1 MERIVKAIAPN
12 MPADRHVKQTRD
24 VMAWYKIV
32 FATKTLMVPPVNIIR
47 TNMREL
53 ERFSEA
59 VKSFET
65 MDFGSLVYR
74 WGDEDLVLSEA
85 TGTSIAEALKNIPD
99 LARAYGSL
107 MAVDIETRRVEWEDN
122 RLLSIGIAYG
132 PDHCIALHN
141 IPINGARFVYEDGTE
156 ADSATY
162 PTHQETFDAIE
173 EVLNQ
178 SDIEYIWHNGKFDV
192 GRLKYLCNI
201 DARVDHDTM
210 LQHFAC
216 INEKQGTHGLKD
228 LGQLY
233 LQAPAWDDELDQI
246 KREWCRQRK
255 VPLKEFMYDYIPTST
270 LIPYMQRDCIAT
282 YRLHHVFNKL
292 ARPGSEFIY
301 KQLCRASTAYGSI
314 ELAGQ
319 KIDVEY
325 LEELEADLDKLVVKS
340 QKRLDAVSG
349 KYWNPQLYAAA
360 TGAKVKPNMEFSP
373 KSPKQL
379 KWMLGE
385 VMGHP
390 VPATDATTMQTLMD
404 ELDAM
409 GEEADPD
416 AKEFMESILDVRK
429 YSKYLE
435 TYVLG
440 IRDVLCADNRVRCTF
455 NLHGTETGRLS
466 SSNPNMQN
474 IPRNKMI
481 KNLIIATPGTCLLQL
496 DYSQAELRVLAMLS
510 GDPALID
517 IYVSGRD
524 LHDAVADMMFG
535 PDGHKDK
542 ELRNLAKTINFG
554 IAYGRGAGSIA
565 TKFKKTMRE
574 AQDIIDKWFKPMPKV
589 KEFINNRRRM
599 AIRGEPCVTIFGR
612 ERHFVITDAELN
624 HIQNEY
630 INTPIQG
637 TASDF
642 TMLSLLNI
650 YDYLEANWKGRAR
663 LVSTVH
669 DSIIL
674 EVEDKPELLKQIG
687 NDCVNIMAK
696 TPLEYVPDCPV
707 PFVADAEIG
716 YKWGEMYKLDMET
729 GLPKPK
735 E

>member
-1 MERIVKAIAPN
+1 MERIIKTIAPD
-12 MPADRHVKQTRD
+12 MPEDRHVKQTRD
-24 VMAWYKIV
+24 VMTWYKV
-32 FATKTLMVPPVNIIR
+32 VNSTRTLLVPPMNIIK

-59 VKSFET
+59 VKAFET
-65 MDFGSLVYR
+65 MDLDSPIYRWDDDSLV
-74 WGDEDLVLSEA
+74 LTEA
-85 TGTSIAEALKNIPD
+85 TGDNIIEALLKLPD
-99 LARAYGSL
+99 MARQYDGWIAC
-107 MAVDIETRRVEWEDN
+107 DIETRRVEWEDN
-122 RLLSIGIAYG
+122 KLLSIGFAYG
-132 PDHCIALHN
+132 PDHCLAIHN
-141 IPINGARFVYEDGTE
+141 IPLHGAKNDGTCR
-156 ADSATY
+156 
-162 PTHQETFDAIE
+162 FDHNGDLLQ
-173 EVLNQ
+173 VLNEVFNQ
-178 SDIEYIWHNGKFDV
+178 PDIKYIWHNGKFDC
-192 GRLKYLCNI
+192 GRLKYLVGV
-201 DARVDHDTM
+201 DAHVTDDTM
-210 LQHFAC
+210 LQHFVC

-246 KREWCRQRK
+246 KRDWCKRNK
-255 VPLKEFMYDYIPTST
+255 VPLKEFMYDSIPTSV

-282 YRLHHVFNKL
+282 YRLHSVFNKL

-301 KQLCRASTAYGSI
+301 KQLCRASTAYGAI

-325 LEELEADLDKLVVKS
+325 LEDLEAELDKLVVQS

-404 ELDAM
+404 ELDYM

-416 AKEFMESILDVRK
+416 AKEFMDSILDVRK

-440 IRDVLCADNRVRCTF
+440 IRDVLCRDERVRCTF

-565 TKFKKTMRE
+565 TKFKKSMKE

-589 KEFINNRRRM
+589 KEYINNRRRM
-599 AIRGEPCVTIFGR
+599 ASRGEPCVTIFGR
-612 ERHFVITDAELN
+612 ERHFVITDSELN

-650 YDYLEANWKGRAR
+650 YDYLEANWRGKAR
-663 LVSTVH
+663 IVSTVH

-674 EVEDKPELLKQIG
+674 EVEDKPEYLKEIG
-687 NDCVNIMAK
+687 NACVNIMAQ
-696 TPLEYVPDCPV
+696 TPLDYVPDCPV

>member
-1 MERIVKAIAPN
+1 MERIIKAIAPN
-12 MPADRHVKQTRD
+12 MPEDRHVKQTRD
-24 VMAWYKIV
+24 VMSWYRIV
-32 FATKTLMVPPVNIIR
+32 FNTRTLMVPPINIIK

-59 VKSFET
+59 VKAFENAN
-65 MDFGSLVYR
+65 MDSPEYR
-74 WGDEDLVLSEA
+74 WGDEDLVLEEA
-85 TGTSIAEALKNIPD
+85 TGPYIINALKSIPD
-99 LARAYGSL
+99 KARALGGL
-107 MAVDIETRRVEWEDN
+107 IAVDIETRRVEWEDN
-122 RLLSIGIAYG
+122 KLLSIGFAYG
-132 PDHCIALHN
+132 PSHCLAIHN
-141 IPINGARFVYEDGTE
+141 IPIPGARYEGPDLPPSVILTVL
-156 ADSATY
+156 
-162 PTHQETFDAIE
+162 ETIKM
-173 EVLNQ
+173 VLNQ
-178 SDIEYIWHNGKFDV
+178 PDIEYIWHNGKFDV

-210 LQHFAC
+210 LQHFVC

-233 LQAPAWDDELDQI
+233 LQAPAWDDELDKI

-255 VPLKEFMYDYIPTST
+255 VPLKEFMYDYIPTET

-301 KQLCRASTAYGSI
+301 KQLCRASTAYGAI

-319 KIDVEY
+319 KIDVDY
-325 LEELEADLDKLVVKS
+325 LEELEADLDKLVVQS

-360 TGAKVKPNMEFSP
+360 TGSKVKPNMEFSP

-404 ELDAM
+404 ELDYM

-440 IRDVLCADNRVRCTF
+440 IREVLCRDGRVRCTF

-565 TKFKKTMRE
+565 TKFKKSMKE

-599 AIRGEPCVTIFGR
+599 ASRGEPCVTIFGR
-612 ERHFVITDAELN
+612 ERHFVITDSELN

-650 YDYLEANWKGRAR
+650 YDYLEDYWKGKAR
-663 LVSTVH
+663 IVSTVH

-674 EVEDKPELLKQIG
+674 EVEDKPEYLKEIG
-687 NDCVNIMAK
+687 NACVNIMAD

>member
-1 MERIVKAIAPN
+1 MERVLKAIAPD
-12 MPADRHVKQTRD
+12 MPEDRHVKQTRD
-24 VMAWYKIV
+24 VMSWYKII
-32 FATKTLMVPPVNIIR
+32 FTTRTLMVPPMNIIK

-59 VKSFET
+59 VKAFESA
-65 MDFGSLVYR
+65 DIDSPEYR
-74 WGDEDLVLSEA
+74 WGDADLVLSEA
-85 TGTSIAEALKNIPD
+85 TGDEIADALWQMLDK
-99 LARAYGSL
+99 AREFGGL
-107 MAVDIETRRVEWEDN
+107 IAVDIETRRVEWEDN
-122 RLLSIGIAYG
+122 LLLSIGFAYG
-132 PDHCIALHN
+132 PSHCLAVHN
-141 IPINGARFVYEDGTE
+141 IPLAGAKHLEGSTRWDHDGDLLRVFN
-156 ADSATY
+156 A
-162 PTHQETFDAIE
+162 
-173 EVLNQ
+173 VLNQ
-178 SDIEYIWHNGKFDV
+178 KDIEYIWHNGKFDV
-192 GRLKYLCNI
+192 GRLKYLVGI
-201 DARVDHDTM
+201 DARVDHDTL

-233 LQAPAWDDELDQI
+233 LQAPAWDDELDKI

-255 VPLKEFMYDYIPTST
+255 VPLKEFMYDYIPTQT

-301 KQLCRASTAYGSI
+301 RQLCRASTAYGSI

-319 KIDVEY
+319 KIDVNY

-349 KYWNPQLYAAA
+349 KYWDPMLYAAA
-360 TGAKVKPNMEFSP
+360 TGAKVKPGMEFSP

-440 IRDVLCADNRVRCTF
+440 IREVLCRDERVRCTF

-565 TKFKKTMRE
+565 TKFKKSMKE

-589 KEFINNRRRM
+589 KEYINNRRRM

-612 ERHFVITDAELN
+612 ERHFVITDSELH

-650 YDYLEANWKGRAR
+650 YDYIEAHWKGKAR

-674 EVEDKPELLKQIG
+674 EVPDDPTAIAEIG
-687 NDCVNIMAK
+687 NDCVNIMAQ